1 VKKVRPRVKIAATK
15 NHSFFGKPN
24 THQQR
29 VNSIH
34 TRLTRLQRLTCNGD
48 YLKLNWPGILAHM
61 PLPSAKSKPQEQ
73 KDPKKQKSLLG
84 WLSKP
89 ADTKVANSS
98 SAVRNAPVTS
108 SSPSGRESIFE
119 TPSTKKRTTF
129 GADAQTV
136 RSATFSK
143 SSDGGT
149 SFNETPPS
157 SDPIDVDMSSDEDV
171 PGRGVKSVC
180 GTCTYAFTWIGDNE
194 LCHRLAQNGKL
205 LSMIRMKGKLT
216 TILLPPKGKDHPHIG
231 PLKNLVRRT
240 LIYITWY
247 LVD

>member
-1 VKKVRPRVKIAATK
+1 MKKVRPRVKIAATK

-129 GADAQTV
+129 GADAPTV

-149 SFNETPPS
+149 SLMKRLQAAIRSMWTCPPMKMCLAAALNLC
-157 SDPIDVDMSSDEDV
+157 VV
-171 PGRGVKSVC
+171 PVHMHLLGSVTMNC
-180 GTCTYAFTWIGDNE
+180 VTGSHKTENYY
-194 LCHRLAQNGKL
+194 R
-205 LSMIRMKGKLT
+205 
-216 TILLPPKGKDHPHIG
+216 
-231 PLKNLVRRT
+231 
-240 LIYITWY
+240 
-247 LVD
+247 